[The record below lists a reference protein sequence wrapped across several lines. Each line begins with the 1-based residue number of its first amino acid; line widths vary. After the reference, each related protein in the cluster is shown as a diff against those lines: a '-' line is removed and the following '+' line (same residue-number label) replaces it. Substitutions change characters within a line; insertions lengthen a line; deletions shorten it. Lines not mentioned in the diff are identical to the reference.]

1 MSARFHPLIVGIGGT
16 TRADSSCEKA
26 LRCALA
32 RAKDRGA
39 EVELLAGAALDLPMY
54 APENP
59 ARTAKAKHLISL
71 LRRAHG
77 LIVASPG
84 YHGSM
89 SGLIK
94 NALDYT
100 EDMGQD
106 EPPYLEGRAVGL
118 IACASGWQATGT
130 TVCTMRFVIHAL
142 RGWPTPLAVAINSKE
157 LAFDAQG
164 VAGPCAAQI
173 NELTRQVV
181 EFAHMRHAHA
191 LVGGERP
198 LDAVF

>member
-1 MSARFHPLIVGIGGT
+1 MIARFRPLIVGIGGT
-16 TRADSSCEKA
+16 TRAASSCEKA

-39 EVELLAGAALDLPMY
+39 DVELLTGAALDLPMY
-54 APENP
+54 APDDP
-59 ARTAKAKHLISL
+59 VRTDKAQHFISA

-84 YHGSM
+84 YHGSI

-100 EDMGQD
+100 EDMSRD
-106 EPPYLEGRAVGL
+106 EMPYLEGRSVGL

-130 TVCTMRFVIHAL
+130 TLTTLRFVIHAL
-142 RGWPTPLAVAINSKE
+142 RGWPTPLGVAINSNE
-157 LAFDAQG
+157 APFDSDGAL
-164 VAGPCAAQI
+164 VAGPCAKQI
-173 NELTRQVV
+173 DELIRQVI
-181 EFAHMRHAHA
+181 EFARIRHSLA
-191 LVGGERP
+191 LTEP
-198 LDAVF
+198 E